1 MRQSCAHRLPWAVN
15 AGEDDFAE
23 EVRAPVPVVLD
34 LWAPWCQPC
43 RMVSPLL
50 DRLAVD
56 HAGEVKVVRV
66 NVDDAPG
73 LAQRFNALSIPTM
86 VVLRDGEEV
95 DRIVGA
101 DPRLADRIAPHL
113 GGRPPDAGFAANPA
127 GCGTGREVSI
137 GSRAWRSRRGSAG
150 WCSARSSSPGPAS
163 GRSSPRASPRPPAT
177 CRT

>member
-1 MRQSCAHRLPWAVN
+1 MAAAVVACPSCGTRNRVRANPAAVPKCASCAHRLPWAVD

-43 RMVSPLL
+43 RMVSPIL

-86 VVLRDGEEV
+86 VVLRDGEEI

-113 GGRPPDAGFAANPA
+113 G
-127 GCGTGREVSI
+127 
-137 GSRAWRSRRGSAG
+137 
-150 WCSARSSSPGPAS
+150 
-163 GRSSPRASPRPPAT
+163 RASA
-177 CRT
+177 